1 MARYRLPTK
10 LAAYWSTTAAASA
23 NAPDQ
28 TEIGAAVDLIGSS
41 SGEALGEL
49 TGWAAQPNVVDTPD
63 FTTNV
68 VGNVAGDV
76 TLPQSGMAFYS
87 DDAAVVIYSAL
98 TPDTVG
104 EVWLGYEGSAAGK
117 ESQNFPARILSRERR
132 ADRGAAAM
140 FDVAFTIS
148 PPVIGTFAA

>member
-10 LAAYWSTTAAASA
+10 LAALWDTTAPAAM
-23 NAPDQ
+23 NAPTQ
-28 TEIGAAVDLIGSS
+28 LEVTGATDLIGSS
-41 SGEALGEL
+41 SGEAVGEL

-87 DDAAVVIYSAL
+87 DDADTTIYDAM

-104 EVWLGYEGSAAGK
+104 YVILGYEGSAETK
-117 ESQNFPARILSRERR
+117 ESQVFPARILSRERR
-132 ADRGAAAM
+132 ADRGSAAM

-148 PPVIGTFAA
+148 PPTIGAFAA

>member
-10 LAAYWSTTAAASA
+10 LAAYWATTDPANAAAPTQA
-23 NAPDQ
+23 
-28 TEIGAAVDLIGSS
+28 EIGGAVDLIGSS
-41 SGEALGEL
+41 SGEAVGEL
-49 TGWAAQPNVVDTPD
+49 SGWAAQPNVVDTPD

-76 TLPQSGMAFYS
+76 TLPQSSMAFYS

-98 TPDTVG
+98 VPDTTGNVI
-104 EVWLGYEGSAAGK
+104 LGYEGSAAGK
-117 ESQNFPARILSRERR
+117 ESQVFPARILSRERR
-132 ADRGAAAM
+132 ADRGSAAM

-148 PPVIGTFAA
+148 PPTIGSFAA

>member
-10 LAAYWSTTAAASA
+10 LAAYWLTSTVSSQAAPTQA
-23 NAPDQ
+23 
-28 TEIGAAVDLIGSS
+28 EIGAGTDLIGSS
-41 SGEALGEL
+41 SGEAVGEL
-49 TGWAAQPNVVDTPD
+49 TGWAAQPSVVDAPD

-87 DDAAVVIYSAL
+87 DDADTTIYDAL
-98 TPDTVG
+98 APNAVG
-104 EVWLGYEGSAAGK
+104 EVILGYEGSAETK
-117 ESQNFPARILSRERR
+117 ESQVFPARILSRERR

-148 PPVIGTFAA
+148 PPVIGAFAA